1 MLQCCKC
8 AVAHARFAGVSPA
21 AISEDALLDAAAR
34 AFTRHG
40 YRHATLERIAAEA
53 SISRVTLHRRGIT
66 RDSLLEAL
74 VGRATEDLQRRM
86 WPAAAGPGAGYER
99 LRACLEELCAAAE
112 DHMALLLA
120 LRSQSDAVFHAEEA
134 DDSGDL
140 TRDVFTAPIA
150 AALEAGVAD
159 GTLRQVDVAQTATLL
174 FNLVGW
180 TYVHMR
186 TGHRWPPARASSST
200 IDVALRGLAMPQ

>member
-1 MLQCCKC
+1 M
-8 AVAHARFAGVSPA
+8 SPA
-21 AISEDALLDAAAR
+21 AISGDALLDAAAR

-40 YRHATLERIAAEA
+40 YRQATLERIAEEA
-53 SISRVTLHRRGIT
+53 SISRVTLHRRGVT
-66 RDSLLEAL
+66 RESLLEGLAA
-74 VGRATEDLQRRM
+74 RATEDLQRRM
-86 WPAAAGPGAGYER
+86 WPAAAGPGPGSER
-99 LRACLEELCAAAE
+99 LRVCLEELCAAAE

-120 LRSQSDAVFHAEEA
+120 LRSHSDAVFHAGA
-134 DDSGDL
+134 GDDSGEL

-159 GTLRQVDVAQTATLL
+159 GTLREVDVAQMATLL

-186 TGHRWPPARASSST
+186 TGHRWPPERASSST
-200 IDVALRGLAMPQ
+200 IDVALRGLAAPS